1 MKCPELR
8 TFVVISTAHLT
19 EQTARYLDRTAA
31 KDWPCVGGPYG
42 EYGWLVYAHEINCDV
57 DPDAIPADLFA
68 VMAWA
73 REQDV
78 HHILFDCDGPA
89 VDDLPVHDW

>member
-42 EYGWLVYAHEINCDV
+42 EYGWLVYAH
-57 DPDAIPADLFA
+57 
-68 VMAWA
+68 
-73 REQDV
+73 
-78 HHILFDCDGPA
+78 
-89 VDDLPVHDW
+89 